1 MVYAA
6 VSAGLVTVGGLEVG
20 QLSWPHFA
28 LWGFFAGFSETFFL
42 GIVKR
47 LTLSNGEAP
56 PSEPPR
62 STKDGSTERSP
73 TRAATAAPPAVT

>member
-6 VSAGLVTVGGLEVG
+6 VSAGLVTVGGLGVG
-20 QLSWPHFA
+20 QLKWSHHA

-56 PSEPPR
+56 PTEPPR
-62 STKDGSTERSP
+62 STKESSSSTGRGP
-73 TRAATAAPPAVT
+73 TSAAPPPAK